1 MALPKQRTTET
12 MSESDARQ
20 RYSEILE
27 RVSQDEDR
35 IIIEKDG
42 VPVAA
47 IVPLSVLQADEE
59 RERARQQALA
69 SLREVQAAFAGI
81 PEDELERELEQALAE
96 AKEIQL
102 AKRRDIEDA
111 GTE

>member
-12 MSESDARQ
+12 MNEADSRQQFSEL
-20 RYSEILE
+20 LE
-27 RVSQDEDR
+27 RVQQDEDR

-47 IVPLSVLQADEE
+47 IVPLSVVRDAEE
-59 RERARQQALA
+59 QERRREVALA
-69 SLREVQAAFAGI
+69 SLRDVQAAFADV

-96 AKEIQL
+96 AKQIQL
-102 AKRRDIEDA
+102 AKRRSGEDA
-111 GTE
+111 DGE